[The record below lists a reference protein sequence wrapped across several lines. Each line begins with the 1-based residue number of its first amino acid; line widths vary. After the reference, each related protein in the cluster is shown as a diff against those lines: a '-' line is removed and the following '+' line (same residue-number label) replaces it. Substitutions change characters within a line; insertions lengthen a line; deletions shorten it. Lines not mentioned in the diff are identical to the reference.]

1 MSARSTRIEIVCA
14 TLVAAGLI
22 TGLWLTEPERPAPRN
37 DGVPID
43 DPTALSQSLT
53 GVSPRGATPR
63 LPVVK
68 PVTSGAT
75 AINPSPKEPAAGEL
89 STSTVWPDSAYTP
102 DEYSLTK
109 IQVYRNFQAASE
121 QWTVETYDAK
131 AAKADELSG
140 REIYE
145 MYTYLR
151 ACHRQPRTVEA
162 LDLRVKRIRGSERM
176 NRRMAPEEIEAMV
189 DNYQRR
195 LIRCESLPDDRVLE
209 PLMLDWLT
217 LAASRGFPQ
226 AQIAYHRSARWL
238 LTHDRWGVY
247 RYPERVREYQRL
259 APAFLEAALESGHH
273 DALYEYSLAL
283 RENIIFDSDPVAA
296 YAYAVA
302 ADMASSLGNQEAQE
316 IMALLETVLEPDDI
330 RDARLNG
337 RELCATHCRPGPA

>member
-1 MSARSTRIEIVCA
+1 MSARRTRIEIVCA
-14 TLVAAGLI
+14 TLVAVGLFA
-22 TGLWLTEPERPAPRN
+22 GLWLTEPQPPMSVNNPEAF
-37 DGVPID
+37 ID
-43 DPTALSQSLT
+43 TASLPPST
-53 GVSPRGATPR
+53 GDDNPVQKTSR

-68 PVTSGAT
+68 PAGSISG
-75 AINPSPKEPAAGEL
+75 IGPSPHSASPQL
-89 STSTVWPDSAYTP
+89 PPTTLWPDSSYTE

-109 IQVYRNFQAASE
+109 IQVYRKFQAASE

-131 AAKADELSG
+131 AARADELSG

-145 MYTYLR
+145 LYTYLR
-151 ACHRQPRTVEA
+151 ACHQQPRSVET
-162 LDLRVKRIRGSERM
+162 LDRQVQRIRGSERLS
-176 NRRMAPEEIEAMV
+176 RRVAPEDIEAMV
-189 DNYQRR
+189 DGYQRR
-195 LIRCESLPDDRVLE
+195 LIRCESLPEDRALE

-217 LAASRGFPQ
+217 LSASRGFPQ

-247 RYPERVREYQRL
+247 RYPERVRQYQRL

-283 RENIIFDSDPVAA
+283 RENVIFDEDPVAS

-302 ADMASSLGNQEAQE
+302 ADMASSSGNREARE